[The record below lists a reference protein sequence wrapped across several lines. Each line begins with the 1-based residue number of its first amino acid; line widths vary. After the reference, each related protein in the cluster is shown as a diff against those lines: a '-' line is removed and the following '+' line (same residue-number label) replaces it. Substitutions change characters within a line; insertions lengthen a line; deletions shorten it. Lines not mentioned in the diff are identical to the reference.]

1 MAGKQ
6 LQAEVV
12 IGGRTTSGFDALASK
27 MMNLGHIV
35 DMVGSHVR
43 EWEKESVETYK
54 NYETYML
61 EAKGAMSANYKSA
74 TQLEN
79 AYAGLQQKA
88 QEWAA
93 SSIFHTNDV
102 AKAISE
108 AAHAGWEYDEMLEGI
123 PRAMVLAQAGNTDLS
138 SGLDMLIKTINGTGI
153 AFEDS
158 GRFVDEWVM
167 AANSSATTVSELGE
181 AMERMGTTARFG
193 NSTGELL
200 TMLAVL
206 ADTGTVGAQA
216 GTLLRN
222 SMIRLIA
229 PTKTARESME
239 ALGLTADDINEAVG
253 ADGEAL
259 AEVNDLLT
267 KAGFSAYTSTGKL
280 KPFLNTFK
288 DLYAATKGMTEEER
302 NKVLSTIFPTRTITG
317 ALALLQAAADD
328 YDGLLEKITGSD
340 GYAKK
345 VAGIQTS
352 GLMGRQELFLSKWE
366 EFSRKVGEVIS
377 DPLESVYKW
386 AGEFVDTL
394 NSTDSATLSAIVGA
408 LTTIAGLGPTL
419 MTAGLAMKAITALG
433 PWGTGFVMAAVG
445 AGALIG
451 YLNELNTLALE
462 NNFGTMSLD
471 METIGKGLEEAA
483 SPVAQALE
491 DMNEYRSALA
501 ELQADYKSTG
511 ELLSE
516 GLTSY
521 MISGTKISKEDKEKF
536 IQYGEDLIKNVKD
549 GITIETAKEMDIA
562 SLIFSSGTGKESDGA
577 LADNPVYASI
587 ITVLNAGMEGAIAEA
602 EELSGKLKDA
612 LTSAFKDGVI
622 DPEELANVQKYF
634 DQLNE
639 LEAAF
644 GPDAIER
651 KKLLLKSQRVS
662 LDAAKALGE
671 EIKNSETAA
680 LANWDD
686 EVLEFQAQ
694 VLNKWEYAKNH
705 GLEINDPNHPG
716 ESILA
721 SDVAIEDLIDYTN
734 QEAEKKRAAWTL
746 QYDEMRRRGF
756 DNALGTSD
764 TGEMFKQAQTY
775 LEQAQKGL
783 ITFAQAE
790 KNIADMQGD
799 GQLLAHS
806 MDTLIDSYF
815 GDVEAM
821 RQKAAT
827 YREAGGADNLAMAD
841 WLQSMVY
848 MREAFG
854 GKINNGPQDSQ
865 SPEREGTRGMI
876 GYIDDMY
883 RAGATDD
890 EVLAYYNT
898 LTDVQRKAWD
908 DNVEALKKDYN
919 LADLAREYD
928 QNGGAGLSDQ
938 ALDWLGAYLISQGIA
953 KVPEEYKW
961 SEYENGPE
969 GYATQVQHE
978 AIQADIQAK
987 MAELNTAQQN
997 LETLQGQQ
1005 QEMADNIRS
1014 RQDWEEHYFSNRA
1027 RQEAGIS
1034 DEDYEAYKQ
1043 RTQELSE
1050 EKIQLDADVTAAEEK
1065 VSTIEDQ
1072 ITALEEKDPIPLE
1085 LNTEQAET
1093 DIATTG
1099 ENIMALGELTPEV
1112 KVLLDSEEADAWEKE
1127 DTESTHTINLE
1138 DGTAGWSPPGDT
1150 SSTHTVYI
1158 KTVGGGSTGGGS
1170 TGGGGFLSGAVNA
1183 VKSWFGFAEGG
1194 RADTASIFG
1203 EAGPEWAIP
1212 EEHSQRTADLLQA
1225 AAKASGFSWGE
1236 LLQSR
1241 GGLNANAGEISVNIQ
1256 SYSPTI
1262 NAGNAEG
1269 VAEALA
1275 KDKERLS
1282 EVVKKAVRTALEER
1296 SLMNGIEVYA

>member
-27 MMNLGHIV
+27 MMNLGQIV

-43 EWEKESVETYK
+43 EWEQESVETYK

-253 ADGEAL
+253 ADGESL

-317 ALALLQAAADD
+317 ALALLQAAADN

-340 GYAKK
+340 GYAEK

-352 GLMGRQELFLSKWE
+352 GLMGSQELFLSKWE

-377 DPLESVYKW
+377 DPLESVYEW
-386 AGEFVDTL
+386 AGGLVDTL
-394 NSTDSATLSAIVGA
+394 NSMDSATLSALVGA

-419 MTAGLAMKAITALG
+419 MTAGLAMKAFSALG
-433 PWGTGFVMAAVG
+433 PWGTAFVLAAVG

-451 YLNELNTLALE
+451 YLNEINQLALE

-471 METIGKGLEEAA
+471 METIGTALQSSSSEISTVLADLREFSSAVEEIQ
-483 SPVAQALE
+483 S
-491 DMNEYRSALA
+491 N
-501 ELQADYKSTG
+501 YKATG

-516 GLTSY
+516 GLTSK
-521 MISGTKISKEDKEKF
+521 MIAGAKLTDEDKATFK
-536 IQYGEDLIKNVKD
+536 QYGEDMIQAVKD
-549 GITIETAKEMDIA
+549 GLVVDEAEKLE
-562 SLIFSSGTGKESDGA
+562 L
-577 LADNPVYASI
+577 ASI
-587 ITVLNAGMEGAIAEA
+587 IFSQGDETQSS
-602 EELSGKLKDA
+602 EELAQNPAFASVVSLIELGMGEAKAKAESLSKELREA
-612 LTSAFKDGVI
+612 LTSAFKDGELSEDELKNIQSII
-622 DPEELANVQKYF
+622 DQMNALMNGLSPNDVEKN
-634 DQLNE
+634 
-639 LEAAF
+639 
-644 GPDAIER
+644 
-651 KKLLLKSQRVS
+651 KLLLKSQRVS
-662 LDAAKALGE
+662 LDTMKDFSE
-671 EIKNSETAA
+671 EVNNARDTA
-680 LANWDD
+680 LAGMD
-686 EVLEFQAQ
+686 EEMLEMQAN
-694 VLNKWEYAKNH
+694 LMTYYDWAKQSGQKFIHPVTGELVNP
-705 GLEINDPNHPG
+705 EEVNIND
-716 ESILA
+716 
-721 SDVAIEDLIDYTN
+721 LIQGT
-734 QEAEKKRAAWTL
+734 QEAYALKRQSWEL
-746 QYDEMRRRGF
+746 DYDNMLRRGW
-756 DNALGTSD
+756 DYALSTSD
-764 TGEMFKQAQTY
+764 TGKMFTEAQGY
-775 LEQAQKGL
+775 LEQAQKGM

-790 KNIADMQGD
+790 KAIADMQGD
-799 GQLLAHS
+799 GQLLARS
-806 MDTLIDSYF
+806 MDQMIEFYGGTN
-815 GDVEAM
+815 EM
-821 RQKAAT
+821 RQKIDR
-827 YREAGGADNLAMAD
+827 YRQLGGEDNLAMAD

-854 GKINNGPQDSQ
+854 GKINNGPRDSQ

-928 QNGGAGLSDQ
+928 QNGGVGLSDQ

-1005 QEMADNIRS
+1005 QEMAENIRS

-1034 DEDYEAYKQ
+1034 DEDYEAYKKK
-1043 RTQELSE
+1043 TQELSE

-1065 VSTIEDQ
+1065 VSAIEQ
-1072 ITALEEKDPIPLE
+1072 EITALEEKDPIPLD

-1099 ENIMALGELTPEV
+1099 ENIMALGKLTPEV
-1112 KVLLDSEEADAWEKE
+1112 TVLLDSEEADAWEKE

-1158 KTVGGGSTGGGS
+1158 QTVGSAPGGSSGGKSSGGGILD
-1170 TGGGGFLSGAVNA
+1170 TI
-1183 VKSWFGFAEGG
+1183 KSWFGFAEGG

-1241 GGLNANAGEISVNIQ
+1241 GGLNANAGDINVNIQ

-1296 SLMNGIEVYA
+1296 SLMDGIEVYA

>member
-12 IGGRTTSGFDALASK
+12 IGGRTTSGFDSLASK

-61 EAKGAMSANYKSA
+61 EAKGAMSANYKST

-79 AYAGLQQKA
+79 AYSGLQQKA

-181 AMERMGTTARFG
+181 AMERMGATARFG

-340 GYAKK
+340 GYAEK

-352 GLMGRQELFLSKWE
+352 GLMGSQELFLSKWE

-377 DPLESVYKW
+377 DPLESVYEW
-386 AGEFVDTL
+386 AGGLVDTL
-394 NSTDSATLSAIVGA
+394 NSMDSTTLSALVGA

-419 MTAGLAMKAITALG
+419 MTAGLAMKAFSALG
-433 PWGTGFVMAAVG
+433 PWGTAFVLAAVG

-451 YLNELNTLALE
+451 YLNEINQLALE

-471 METIGKGLEEAA
+471 METIGTALQSSSSEISTVLADLREFSGAVEEIQ
-483 SPVAQALE
+483 S
-491 DMNEYRSALA
+491 N
-501 ELQADYKSTG
+501 YKATG

-516 GLTSY
+516 GLTSK
-521 MISGTKISKEDKEKF
+521 MIAGAKLTDEDKATFK
-536 IQYGEDLIKNVKD
+536 QYGEDMIQAVKD
-549 GITIETAKEMDIA
+549 GLVVDEAEKLE
-562 SLIFSSGTGKESDGA
+562 L
-577 LADNPVYASI
+577 ASI
-587 ITVLNAGMEGAIAEA
+587 IFSQGDKTQSS
-602 EELSGKLKDA
+602 EELAQNPAFASVVSLIELGMGEAKAKAESLSKELREA
-612 LTSAFKDGVI
+612 LTSAFKDGELSEDELKNIQSII
-622 DPEELANVQKYF
+622 DQMNALMNGLSPNDVEKN
-634 DQLNE
+634 
-639 LEAAF
+639 
-644 GPDAIER
+644 
-651 KKLLLKSQRVS
+651 KLLLKSQRVS
-662 LDAAKALGE
+662 LDTMKDFSE
-671 EIKNSETAA
+671 EVNNARDTA
-680 LANWDD
+680 LAGMD
-686 EVLEFQAQ
+686 EEMLEMQAN
-694 VLNKWEYAKNH
+694 LMTYYDWAKQSGQKFIHPVTGELANP
-705 GLEINDPNHPG
+705 EEVNIND
-716 ESILA
+716 
-721 SDVAIEDLIDYTN
+721 LIQGT
-734 QEAEKKRAAWTL
+734 QEAYALKRQSWEL
-746 QYDEMRRRGF
+746 DYDNMLRRGW
-756 DNALGTSD
+756 DYALSTSD
-764 TGEMFKQAQTY
+764 TGKMFTEAQGY
-775 LEQAQKGL
+775 LEQAKNGM

-790 KNIADMQGD
+790 KAIADMQGD
-799 GQLLAHS
+799 GQLLARS
-806 MDTLIDSYF
+806 MDQMIEFYGGTN
-815 GDVEAM
+815 EM
-821 RQKAAT
+821 RQKIDR
-827 YREAGGADNLAMAD
+827 YRQLGGEDNLAMAD

-890 EVLAYYNT
+890 EVLAYYNA

-928 QNGGAGLSDQ
+928 QNGGVGLSDQ
-938 ALDWLGAYLISQGIA
+938 ALDWLGAYLISNGIA
-953 KVPEEYKW
+953 KFPDEYKW
-961 SEYENGPE
+961 SEYENGQE
-969 GYATQVQHE
+969 GYAAQVQHE

-1034 DEDYEAYKQ
+1034 DEDYEAYKKK
-1043 RTQELSE
+1043 TQELSE

-1065 VSTIEDQ
+1065 VSTIEQ
-1072 ITALEEKDPIPLE
+1072 EITALEEKDPIPLE
-1085 LNTEQAET
+1085 VDTEQAET
-1093 DIATTG
+1093 DIALTG

-1112 KVLLDSEEADAWEKE
+1112 TVLLDSEEADAWEKE

-1170 TGGGGFLSGAVNA
+1170 TGGGGFLSGAVNT

-1241 GGLNANAGEISVNIQ
+1241 GGLNANAGDINVNIQ

>member
-253 ADGEAL
+253 ADGESL

-317 ALALLQAAADD
+317 ALALLQAAADN

-340 GYAKK
+340 GYAEK

-352 GLMGRQELFLSKWE
+352 GLMGSQELFLSKWE

-386 AGEFVDTL
+386 AGELVDTL

-419 MTAGLAMKAITALG
+419 MTAGIAMKMISALG
-433 PWGTGFVMAAVG
+433 PWTFVVAGAAA
-445 AGALIG
+445 AGALLG
-451 YLNELNTLALE
+451 YLNEINQLALE

-471 METIGKGLEEAA
+471 METIGTALQSSGSEISTVLADLREFSGAVEEIQ
-483 SPVAQALE
+483 S
-491 DMNEYRSALA
+491 N
-501 ELQADYKSTG
+501 YKATG

-516 GLTSY
+516 GLTSK
-521 MISGTKISKEDKEKF
+521 MIAGAKLTPDDIAKF
-536 IQYGEDLIKNVKD
+536 KKYGEDMIQAVKD
-549 GITIETAKEMDIA
+549 GLVVDEAEKLE
-562 SLIFSSGTGKESDGA
+562 L
-577 LADNPVYASI
+577 ASI
-587 ITVLNAGMEGAIAEA
+587 IFSQGDDTQSP
-602 EELSGKLKDA
+602 EELAQNPAFASVVSLIELGMGEAKAKAESLSKELREA
-612 LTSAFKDGVI
+612 LTSAFKDGELSEDELKNIQSII
-622 DPEELANVQKYF
+622 DQMNALMNGLSPNDVEKN
-634 DQLNE
+634 
-639 LEAAF
+639 
-644 GPDAIER
+644 
-651 KKLLLKSQRVS
+651 KLLLKSQRVS
-662 LDAAKALGE
+662 LDTMKDFSEEVNKARD
-671 EIKNSETAA
+671 TA
-680 LANWDD
+680 LAGMD
-686 EVLEFQAQ
+686 EEMLEMQAN
-694 VLNKWEYAKNH
+694 LMTYYDWAKQSGQKFIHPVTGELVNP
-705 GLEINDPNHPG
+705 EEVNIND
-716 ESILA
+716 
-721 SDVAIEDLIDYTN
+721 LIQGT
-734 QEAEKKRAAWTL
+734 QEAYALKRQSWEL
-746 QYDEMRRRGF
+746 DYDNMLRRGW
-756 DNALGTSD
+756 DYALSTSD
-764 TGEMFKQAQTY
+764 TGKMFTEAQGY
-775 LEQAQKGL
+775 LEQAKKGM

-790 KNIADMQGD
+790 KAIADMQGD
-799 GQLLAHS
+799 GQLLARS
-806 MDTLIDSYF
+806 MDQMIEFYGGTN
-815 GDVEAM
+815 EM
-821 RQKAAT
+821 RQKIDR
-827 YREAGGADNLAMAD
+827 YRQLGGEDNLAMAD

-928 QNGGAGLSDQ
+928 QNGGVGLSDQ

-1005 QEMADNIRS
+1005 QQMADNIRS

-1034 DEDYEAYKQ
+1034 DEDYEAYKKK
-1043 RTQELSE
+1043 TQELSE

-1065 VSTIEDQ
+1065 VSAIEQ
-1072 ITALEEKDPIPLE
+1072 EITALEEKDPIPLE

-1112 KVLLDSEEADAWEKE
+1112 TVLLDSEEADAWEKE
-1127 DTESTHTINLE
+1127 DTESTHTIDLE

-1158 KTVGGGSTGGGS
+1158 QTVGSAPGGSSGGKSSGGGILG
-1170 TGGGGFLSGAVNA
+1170 T
-1183 VKSWFGFAEGG
+1183 VKSWLGFAEGG

-1241 GGLNANAGEISVNIQ
+1241 GGLNANAGDINVNIQ

-1282 EVVKKAVRTALEER
+1282 EVVKKAVKTAMDEM

>member
-79 AYAGLQQKA
+79 AYSGLQQKA

-253 ADGEAL
+253 ADGETL

-317 ALALLQAAADD
+317 ALALLQAAADN

-340 GYAKK
+340 GYAEK

-352 GLMGRQELFLSKWE
+352 GLMGSQELFLSKWE

-386 AGEFVDTL
+386 AGGLVDTL
-394 NSTDSATLSAIVGA
+394 NSMDSATLSALVGA

-419 MTAGLAMKAITALG
+419 MTAGLAIKAFSALG
-433 PWGTGFVMAAVG
+433 LWGTGFVLAAVG

-451 YLNELNTLALE
+451 YLNEINQLALE

-471 METIGKGLEEAA
+471 MESIGTALQSSSSEISAVLADLREFSGAVEEIQ
-483 SPVAQALE
+483 S
-491 DMNEYRSALA
+491 N
-501 ELQADYKSTG
+501 YKATG

-516 GLTSY
+516 GLTSK
-521 MISGTKISKEDKEKF
+521 MIAGAKLTDDDKKTFTK
-536 IQYGEDLIKNVKD
+536 YGEDMIQAVKD
-549 GITIETAKEMDIA
+549 GLVVDEAEKLE
-562 SLIFSSGTGKESDGA
+562 L
-577 LADNPVYASI
+577 ASI
-587 ITVLNAGMEGAIAEA
+587 IFSQGNETQSP
-602 EELSGKLKDA
+602 EELAQNPAFASVVSLIEIGMGEAKAKAESLSKQLREA
-612 LTSAFKDGVI
+612 LTSAFKDGELSEDELKNIQSII
-622 DPEELANVQKYF
+622 DQMNALMNGLSPNDVEKN
-634 DQLNE
+634 
-639 LEAAF
+639 
-644 GPDAIER
+644 
-651 KKLLLKSQRVS
+651 KLLLKSQRVS
-662 LDAAKALGE
+662 LDTMKEFSE
-671 EIKNSETAA
+671 EVNNARDTA
-680 LANWDD
+680 LAGMD
-686 EVLEFQAQ
+686 EEMLEMQAN
-694 VLNKWEYAKNH
+694 LMTYYDWAKQS
-705 GLEINDPNHPG
+705 GQKFIHPVTG
-716 ESILA
+716 ELVNPEEVNIS
-721 SDVAIEDLIDYTN
+721 DLIRETQGAYELKRQSWELDYDN
-734 QEAEKKRAAWTL
+734 ML
-746 QYDEMRRRGF
+746 RRGW
-756 DNALGTSD
+756 DYALSTSD
-764 TGEMFKQAQTY
+764 TGDLFTQAQGY
-775 LEQAQKGL
+775 MAQAQKGT

-790 KNIADMQGD
+790 KYIADMMGD
-799 GQLLAHS
+799 QSMLAKS
-806 MDTLIDSYF
+806 MDQMIEFY
-815 GDVEAM
+815 GGVGAM
-821 RQKAAT
+821 GEKAAR
-827 YREAGGADNLAMAD
+827 YRQLGGEDNLAMAD
-841 WLQSMVY
+841 WLESMVY
-848 MREAFG
+848 MREALG
-854 GKINNGPQDSQ
+854 GKFVTGGTGEAPA
-865 SPEREGTRGMI
+865 ERQGVRGMTSLL
-876 GYIDDMY
+876 DDIY
-883 RAGATDD
+883 KAGASEDAIL
-890 EVLAYYNT
+890 EYYNA

-908 DNVEALKKDYN
+908 DNVSELKAKYN
-919 LADLAREYD
+919 LEDLARNFD
-928 QNGGAGLSDQ
+928 QNGGEGLSSQ
-938 ALDWLGAYLISQGIA
+938 VLDWLGAYILNQGLT
-953 KVPEEYKW
+953 KVPEEYEW

-978 AIQADIQAK
+978 AIQADIQTK
-987 MAELNTAQQN
+987 MAELNTARSN

-1005 QEMADNIRS
+1005 QTMADNIRS

-1034 DEDYEAYKQ
+1034 DEVYEAHKQ
-1043 RTQELSE
+1043 KTQELSE

-1065 VSTIEDQ
+1065 VATIEEE

-1085 LNTEQAET
+1085 LNTEPAET
-1093 DIATTG
+1093 DIAATG
-1099 ENIMALGELTPEV
+1099 EHIMGLSELAPEV
-1112 KVLLDSEEADAWEKE
+1112 TVLLDSEEADAWEKE
-1127 DTESTHTINLE
+1127 DTDSTHTINLE

-1150 SSTHTVYI
+1150 SSTHTVYM
-1158 KTVGGGSTGGGS
+1158 KTVGGGSTGGG
-1170 TGGGGFLSGAVNA
+1170 GGLLSNAVNT
-1183 VKSWFGFAEGG
+1183 VKSWLGFAEGG

-1241 GGLNANAGEISVNIQ
+1241 GGLNANAGDINVNIQ

-1269 VAEALA
+1269 VAEALE

-1296 SLMNGIEVYA
+1296 SLMDGIEVYA